1 MQQDVSRLQSALDLA
16 VGPQEDGCDSG
27 PGSSYC
33 SSMSQRVASRR
44 LQDCGIEDAVQ
55 GEQLRASSLGRHC
68 IYSVRKGLD

>member
-27 PGSSYC
+27 PGLSYC

-44 LQDCGIEDAVQ
+44 LQDCGIEDAAQ